1 MPRNKGIT
9 VAFLRGGKARKAVH
23 LAQMGEALPAAGQ
36 QLVGIALVTD
46 IEQNFILRQSQRTVQ
61 SHRKFHH
68 AQVGRKVP
76 AGRGNTF
83 NQKIADILTQK
94 RKFLLRQFFYIPV
107 FLDFIQIR
115 IFHDHIP
122 RLLCFYTIGIK
133 RPTAMPKMAP
143 VRTWMGV

>member
-46 IEQNFILRQSQRTVQ
+46 VEQNFILRQSQRTVQ
-61 SHRKFHH
+61 SH
-68 AQVGRKVP
+68 RKVP

>member
-1 MPRNKGIT
+1 MMATTLPGSFFQLFGACHTDGGGKRRAAVPRNKGIT
-9 VAFLRGGKARKAVH
+9 VTFLRGGKARKAVH

-83 NQKIADILTQK
+83 NQKLRISSHRSGSSCCGSFFTSPFSGFYPDKDIS
-94 RKFLLRQFFYIPV
+94 
-107 FLDFIQIR
+107 
-115 IFHDHIP
+115 
-122 RLLCFYTIGIK
+122 
-133 RPTAMPKMAP
+133 
-143 VRTWMGV
+143 